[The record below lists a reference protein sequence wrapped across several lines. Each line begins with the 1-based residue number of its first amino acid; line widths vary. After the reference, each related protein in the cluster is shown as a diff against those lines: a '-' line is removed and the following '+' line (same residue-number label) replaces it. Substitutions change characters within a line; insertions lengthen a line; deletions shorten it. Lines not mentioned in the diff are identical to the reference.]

1 MDLSLM
7 DSVEMSCNGECID
20 EAAAELLLPSNLY
33 DVFGE
38 PEIIPRVGDEYQVE
52 TPRMM
57 SKSDYLLLQKD
68 PTEEEALAGGPLGFL
83 MGLPLSIMWIKGGVE
98 NFKHDD
104 DAHTKRVSVKPGT
117 DVGVEH
123 NDLKVKIEPMDVNL
137 VGELRKSMSREEVQ
151 MQMKDGTK
159 SCFPVPG
166 SLKNCLSKTEESSFV
181 LGLYIFGKNLVQVRK
196 FLESED
202 MGDVMAHYY
211 GKFYGSLVYRRWSEC
226 RKMKSR
232 RCIFG
237 QKIFAGLRQQEFLSR
252 LLPQVSVENQSRL
265 LEVSRA
271 FGEGRIS
278 LEEYVFTLKAAVGLD
293 KLVEAIGIGQGKRD
307 LTGLVAEP
315 LKSNQAIP
323 ACPEIPIGK
332 ACSRLTT
339 AQIVDFLTGGFR
351 LSKAR
356 SNDLFWEAVWP
367 RLLARGWHSEQPE
380 NGCVTGSRNAL
391 VFLVPGVK
399 KFSKR
404 RLVKGN
410 HYFDSVSDVL
420 SKVASEPGLLDLE
433 VTEGYGAKGEEGWA
447 NEPKSEDE
455 DSADEERHCYLK
467 PRTPSRSTDGMKFTV
482 VDTSM
487 ANGDARK
494 LRELRSL
501 PPEINVPSLRGYPEE
516 DDGNICGEP
525 INQSGSA
532 DSLSFSTDETDICK
546 PVKSTASKKVSSERN
561 YENIAS
567 SWGSADTL
575 RDAVDTS
582 AKIRGGQ
589 KKNISKGSRLGKA
602 AKCEQKLKVRPKN
615 RTRPAGAEKK
625 PRKSS
630 FCNLSETSCN
640 IANFSANSRF
650 KQEEASSCSSN
661 PNGAEKMLLTP
672 DPSPE
677 VFPFTSLPL
686 SHPNGAEKMHLTP
699 DPSPEVFPF
708 TNLPPKGNQVVLSS
722 CDHANSQLG
731 FGVSHENFQPGQEL
745 IDLNLPVQPDAE
757 FSDNGIMAN
766 SQNDM
771 NASNTTSSCVANPEQ
786 QPHNMN
792 SRRQSTRNRPLT
804 TKALEA
810 LAFGLMDTK
819 KKRRTRD
826 EFSADMMP
834 RPSRRLAGRAQV
846 DENKTTPPV
855 SLSPEEHRKDDLGG
869 NTNDNL

>member
-1 MDLSLM
+1 MN
-7 DSVEMSCNGECID
+7 SVEMSCNGECID
-20 EAAAELLLPSNLY
+20 EAAAELLLPSNMY

-38 PEIIPRVGDEYQVE
+38 AEIIPRVGDEYQVE
-52 TPRMM
+52 TPKMM

-83 MGLPLSIMWIKGGVE
+83 MGKPISIMWI
-98 NFKHDD
+98 
-104 DAHTKRVSVKPGT
+104 TKRVSVKPEGIGGT
-117 DVGVEH
+117 NVGIED
-123 NDLKVKIEPMDVNL
+123 NYLKVKVEPMDVDL
-137 VGELRKSMSREEVQ
+137 DGELGKSLSQEEVKVH
-151 MQMKDGTK
+151 MKDGTK
-159 SCFPVPG
+159 NCFLVPG
-166 SLKNCLSKTEESSFV
+166 APKNCLSRKEEASFI

-196 FLESED
+196 FVESKD

-211 GKFYGSLVYRRWSEC
+211 GKFYGSVMYRRWSEC

-232 RCIFG
+232 RCIIG
-237 QKIFAGLRQQEFLSR
+237 QKIFVGLRQQEFLSR
-252 LLPQVSVENQSRL
+252 LLPEVSVENKSRL

-271 FGEGRIS
+271 FGEGRMS
-278 LEEYVFTLKAAVGLD
+278 LEEYVFTLKSTAGLD

-315 LKSNQAIP
+315 LKSNQSIP

-339 AQIVDFLTGGFR
+339 TQIVDFLTGGFR

-380 NGCVTGSRNAL
+380 NGCVGSRHAL

-433 VTEGYGAKGEEGWA
+433 VTEGYGAKGEDGWA

-516 DDGNICGEP
+516 DDGNICEEP

-532 DSLSFSTDETDICK
+532 DSLSFSMDETEICK
-546 PVKSTASKKVSSERN
+546 PVKSSASKRVSSERN
-561 YENIAS
+561 FENIAS
-567 SWGSADTL
+567 SWGPADTL
-575 RDAVDTS
+575 RDAVDSS

-589 KKNISKGSRLGKA
+589 KNISKGSRPGKA
-602 AKCEQKLKVRPKN
+602 PKCEQKPKVRPKN
-615 RTRPAGAEKK
+615 RTRPAGADKK
-625 PRKSS
+625 LRKSS

-640 IANFSANSRF
+640 IVNFSANSRF

-661 PNGAEKMLLTP
+661 PNGAEKMHLTP
-672 DPSPE
+672 DPSAE
-677 VFPFTSLPL
+677 VFPMTGLPS
-686 SHPNGAEKMHLTP
+686 SHPNSAEMMHLTP

-708 TNLPPKGNQVVLSS
+708 ANLPPKGNQVVLSS
-722 CDHANSQLG
+722 CDYANSQSG

-745 IDLNLPVQPDAE
+745 IDLNLPVQPEAE

-766 SQNDM
+766 LQNDM

-834 RPSRRLAGRAQV
+834 RPSRRPAGRAQV
-846 DENKTTPPV
+846 DESKTTPPM
-855 SLSPEEHRKDDLGG
+855 SLSPEEQRKDDLGG
-869 NTNDNL
+869 NTNDSL

>member
-1 MDLSLM
+1 M
-7 DSVEMSCNGECID
+7 DSVEMSCNGECSD
-20 EAAAELLLPSNLY
+20 EAAAELLLPSNMY

-52 TPRMM
+52 IPRTM
-57 SKSDYLLLQKD
+57 SKSDYLLVQKD

-83 MGLPLSIMWIKGGVE
+83 MGLPIAIMWINEGVA
-98 NFKHDD
+98 NFKHDNG
-104 DAHTKRVSVKPGT
+104 AHTKRVSVKSEGLGGT
-117 DVGVEH
+117 NIGVE
-123 NDLKVKIEPMDVNL
+123 NYDLTVKIEPMDVNL
-137 VGELRKSMSREEVQ
+137 DGELGKSMSQEDVKIY
-151 MQMKDGTK
+151 MKYGTK

-166 SLKNCLSKTEESSFV
+166 SLKNCLSKKEEASFV

-196 FLESED
+196 FVERKD

-211 GKFYGSLVYRRWSEC
+211 GKFYGSTMYRRWSEC
-226 RKMKSR
+226 RKTKSR
-232 RCIFG
+232 RCILG
-237 QKIFAGLRQQEFLSR
+237 QKIFVGLRQQEFLSR

-271 FGEGRIS
+271 FGEGRMS

-315 LKSNQAIP
+315 LKSNQSIP

-339 AQIVDFLTGGFR
+339 AQIVDYLTGGFR

-380 NGCVTGSRNAL
+380 NGCVTGSRHAL

-433 VTEGYGAKGEEGWA
+433 VTEGYGAKGEDGWA

-467 PRTPSRSTDGMKFTV
+467 PRTPSRSNDGMKFTV

-501 PPEINVPSLRGYPEE
+501 PPEISVPTMRGYHED

-525 INQSGSA
+525 INQSTST
-532 DSLSFSTDETDICK
+532 DSLSFNMDETDICK
-546 PVKSTASKKVSSERN
+546 PVKSTASEKVSSKRN
-561 YENIAS
+561 FENIAS

-575 RDAVDTS
+575 HDAVVIS

-589 KKNISKGSRLGKA
+589 KNISKGSRLGKA
-602 AKCEQKLKVRPKN
+602 PKCDQKLKVTPKN
-615 RTRPAGAEKK
+615 KTRPAGAEKK
-625 PRKSS
+625 LRKSS

-650 KQEEASSCSSN
+650 KQEEASSCSSD
-661 PNGAEKMLLTP
+661 PNGTEKMHLAP

-677 VFPFTSLPL
+677 VSPFTSLPL
-686 SHPNGAEKMHLTP
+686 SHPNGAEKMHLPP

-708 TNLPPKGNQVVLSS
+708 TNLPPKGNRVVLNS
-722 CDHANSQLG
+722 CDYANSRLG
-731 FGVSHENFQPGQEL
+731 FGVAHENFQPGQEL

-757 FSDNGIMAN
+757 LSDNGIMAS
-766 SQNDM
+766 SQNDV
-771 NASNTTSSCVANPEQ
+771 NASTTTSSCVANPQQ
-786 QPHNMN
+786 QPHNVN

-826 EFSADMMP
+826 EFSADITP
-834 RPSRRLAGRAQV
+834 RPSRRMAGRAQV
-846 DENKTTPPV
+846 DENKMTPPV
-855 SLSPEEHRKDDLGG
+855 SLSPEELRKDDLAG
-869 NTNDNL
+869 NTNDHL

>member
-1 MDLSLM
+1 MN
-7 DSVEMSCNGECID
+7 SVEMSCNGECID
-20 EAAAELLLPSNLY
+20 EAAAELLLPSNMY

-38 PEIIPRVGDEYQVE
+38 TEIIPRVGDEYQVE
-52 TPRMM
+52 TPRMI

-83 MGLPLSIMWIKGGVE
+83 MGRPISIMWINGGVE

-104 DAHTKRVSVKPGT
+104 DAHTKRVSVDSEGVGGT
-117 DVGVEH
+117 NVCVED
-123 NDLKVKIEPMDVNL
+123 NGLKVKVEPMDVNL
-137 VGELRKSMSREEVQ
+137 NVKLGKSMSQEEVK
-151 MQMKDGTK
+151 MQMKDGTI

-166 SLKNCLSKTEESSFV
+166 SLKNCLSKEVEASFI

-196 FLESED
+196 FVEKD

-211 GKFYGSLVYRRWSEC
+211 GEFYGSVMYRRWSEC

-237 QKIFAGLRQQEFLSR
+237 QKIFVGLRQQEFLSR
-252 LLPQVSVENQSRL
+252 LLPQVSVENQTRL
-265 LEVSRA
+265 LEVSKS
-271 FGEGRIS
+271 FGEGRMS
-278 LEEYVFTLKAAVGLD
+278 LEEYVFTLKATVGLD

-307 LTGLVAEP
+307 LTGLLAEP

-323 ACPEIPIGK
+323 ACPDIPIGK

-380 NGCVTGSRNAL
+380 NGSVTGSRHAL

-433 VTEGYGAKGEEGWA
+433 VTEGYGAKGEDGWA
-447 NEPKSEDE
+447 NGPKSEDE

-487 ANGDARK
+487 TNGDARK

-501 PPEINVPSLRGYPEE
+501 PPEISVPSLRGYPEE
-516 DDGNICGEP
+516 DEGNICEEP

-532 DSLSFSTDETDICK
+532 DSLSFSMDETDISK

-561 YENIAS
+561 FENIAS

-575 RDAVDTS
+575 CDAVDNS
-582 AKIRGGQ
+582 AKIRGER
-589 KKNISKGSRLGKA
+589 KNISKGSRLGKA
-602 AKCEQKLKVRPKN
+602 PKCEQKLKARPRN
-615 RTRPAGAEKK
+615 RSRPAGAEKK
-625 PRKSS
+625 LKKSS

-640 IANFSANSRF
+640 IVNLSANSRF

-661 PNGAEKMLLTP
+661 PNGAEKM
-672 DPSPE
+672 
-677 VFPFTSLPL
+677 
-686 SHPNGAEKMHLTP
+686 HLTP
-699 DPSPEVFPF
+699 DPSPEVPF
-708 TNLPPKGNQVVLSS
+708 TSFSLSHPNGSEKMHLTPGPSPEVFQFTDLPPKGSQVVFSS
-722 CDHANSQLG
+722 CDYTNSQLG
-731 FGVSHENFQPGQEL
+731 YGVSHENFQPGQEL

-766 SQNDM
+766 SQNDI
-771 NASNTTSSCVANPEQ
+771 NASNTTSSCVANLEQ

-826 EFSADMMP
+826 EFSSDLMP
-834 RPSRRLAGRAQV
+834 RPSRRPPGRAQV
-846 DENKTTPPV
+846 DENKTVPLV
-855 SLSPEEHRKDDLGG
+855 SLSPEEQRKDDLGG
-869 NTNDNL
+869 ITNDSL